1 MQQQL
6 QAAHC
11 SLRVVHGDGDCLFA
25 ATLLCCAAL
34 DIDLVAELGL
44 QSAHASHLRTFL
56 AGWIRTHRQRLFDV
70 SGGDD
75 SWRGEAA
82 VPQRRSRN
90 RGSGSRMT
98 LDDCLDLLADTEQR
112 AYDIPWSSP
121 EPGAAVTNLGDYL
134 PQMLATALRIRIL
147 HITTHGPPQLV
158 GERDAFGQPL
168 VGEERQITLVQGVRQ
183 NHWNAAL
190 PLPLPAADEKDARAS
205 SPVTPA
211 TDASSEAAAAD
222 SHQRGNSVRRRLFAD
237 APTAAD
243 MQAMAEQLA
252 HAQAALKESQ
262 EQQAQAQAQQ
272 EGLTR
277 AFESIRRIG
286 ELVHDLQH
294 THQDHKARV
303 LDPDTVDTT
312 HAALQEILTLQSVL
326 PPSDDRPLTVTQQML
341 DQWTTEIEELETA
354 LAAPF
359 HPTSPTPLSATE
371 AQLVCSRL
379 NEMLTQLENAGEE
392 FSFMQ
397 LLLLAKKVLCV
408 DQLSPSKD
416 AHLQYPSLELLAL
429 LMRLTAHD
437 RLWSLTLRLPWRY
450 FEDAPIKMTREAA
463 KLYVVAA
470 RAAAPDVLQQ
480 ARLLVQQCKVL
491 ESCGRLHKAKKL
503 DSVVLEYPE
512 QPLQVLSALHAHYP
526 AAGAPL
532 DQASMRQ
539 LDEEVSSWRTAVQTA
554 RQQADELEESATS
567 TAEVE
572 RAQQARAAVTKLAAS
587 PPRSFAQRMNQ
598 SRVFFHTDKR
608 RQDHSASAEEKNEQ
622 FGQAKDA
629 WDCLSACRENFQQ
642 LTDYRQKKKDA
653 AAAVKRR

>member
-1 MQQQL
+1 
-6 QAAHC
+6 
-11 SLRVVHGDGDCLFA
+11 
-25 ATLLCCAAL
+25 
-34 DIDLVAELGL
+34 
-44 QSAHASHLRTFL
+44 
-56 AGWIRTHRQRLFDV
+56 
-70 SGGDD
+70 
-75 SWRGEAA
+75 
-82 VPQRRSRN
+82 
-90 RGSGSRMT
+90 
-98 LDDCLDLLADTEQR
+98 
-112 AYDIPWSSP
+112 
-121 EPGAAVTNLGDYL
+121 
-134 PQMLATALRIRIL
+134 
-147 HITTHGPPQLV
+147 
-158 GERDAFGQPL
+158 
-168 VGEERQITLVQGVRQ
+168 
-183 NHWNAAL
+183 
-190 PLPLPAADEKDARAS
+190 
-205 SPVTPA
+205 
-211 TDASSEAAAAD
+211 
-222 SHQRGNSVRRRLFAD
+222 
-237 APTAAD
+237 
-243 MQAMAEQLA
+243 MAEQLA

-286 ELVHDLQH
+286 ELVHGLQH

-303 LDPDTVDTT
+303 LDPDAVDTT
-312 HAALQEILTLQSVL
+312 HAALQEILTLQSAL
-326 PPSDDRPLTVTQQML
+326 PPSDDRPVTVTQQML

-359 HPTSPTPLSATE
+359 HPTSPTPLDATE

-379 NEMLTQLENAGEE
+379 NEMLTQLESAGEE

-416 AHLQYPSLELLAL
+416 DHLQYPSLELLAL
-429 LMRLTAHD
+429 LMRLTAHH

-470 RAAAPDVLQQ
+470 RAAAPDLLQQ

-491 ESCGRLHKAKKL
+491 ESCDLLHKAKKL

-512 QPLQVLSALHAHYP
+512 EPLQVLSALHARYP

-622 FGQAKDA
+622 SGQAKDA
-629 WDCLSACRENFQQ
+629 WDRLSACRENFQQ
-642 LTDYRQKKKDA
+642 LTDYRQKKNDA
-653 AAAVKRR
+653 AAAAKRR